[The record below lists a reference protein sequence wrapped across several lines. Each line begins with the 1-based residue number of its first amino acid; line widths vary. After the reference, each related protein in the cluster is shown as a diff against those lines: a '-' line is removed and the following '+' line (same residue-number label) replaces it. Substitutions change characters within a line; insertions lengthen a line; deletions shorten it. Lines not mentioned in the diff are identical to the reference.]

1 MDSRE
6 KVRVSTYLFWSNFV
20 IIIFLFSIIIK
31 RIFAHGLFV
40 SKLSLVL
47 IVWLY
52 QLGLKN
58 KVNPHLC

>member
-1 MDSRE
+1 M
-6 KVRVSTYLFWSNFV
+6 VC
-20 IIIFLFSIIIK
+20 
-31 RIFAHGLFV
+31 FV